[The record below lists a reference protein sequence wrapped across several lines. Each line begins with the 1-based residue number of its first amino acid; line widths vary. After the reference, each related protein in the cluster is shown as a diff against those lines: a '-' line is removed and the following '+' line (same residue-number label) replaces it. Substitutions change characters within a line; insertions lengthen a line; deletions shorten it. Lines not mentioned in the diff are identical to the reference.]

1 MINLVKRNSNCV
13 LVIFSFDKLKIL
25 KKLDIYSK
33 KVKLLIND
41 LIMMIE
47 FKKSKKNRSK
57 NAIFNPYKNGIS
69 SYDMAYLSSKR
80 NLKNKTVYLE
90 SNFKKDNLAA

>member
-1 MINLVKRNSNCV
+1 MNFYSIN
-13 LVIFSFDKLKIL
+13 KLKIL

-47 FKKSKKNRSK
+47 FKRSKKNRSR
-57 NAIFNPYKNGIS
+57 NALFNPYKNGIS

-90 SNFKKDNLAA
+90 KDSKKDYLAA

>member
-1 MINLVKRNSNCV
+1 MCWEIFYLIN
-13 LVIFSFDKLKIL
+13 
-25 KKLDIYSK
+25 KKFTKNLDIYSK

-41 LIMMIE
+41 SIMMIE
-47 FKKSKKNRSK
+47 FKRSKKNRSK
-57 NAIFNPYKNGIS
+57 NALFNPYKNGIS

-90 SNFKKDNLAA
+90 NDSHKDYLAA